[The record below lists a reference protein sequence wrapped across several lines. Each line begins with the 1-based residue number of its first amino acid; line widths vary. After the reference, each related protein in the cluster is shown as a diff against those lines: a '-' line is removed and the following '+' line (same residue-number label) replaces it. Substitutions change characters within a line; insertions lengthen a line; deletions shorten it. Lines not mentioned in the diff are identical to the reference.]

1 MSVSKNIY
9 TDKLNDIVPEYNNT
23 CHRLIKMKPID
34 FKTSTYFDFKVEN
47 NNKHPKFEVGDHVRI
62 VVCYEGFSPTQK
74 SHLNFLMKKKIED
87 ITKLK

>member
-34 FKTSTYFDFKVEN
+34 FKASTYFDFKVEN